1 MAGDDI
7 ELTASDLELL
17 RFAGE
22 HRFVVSAHVRALLR
36 LTADAA
42 DGRLGELCDAGLI
55 AERTVFAGFPA
66 TYRSTRKGLDAVASS
81 LRAPTIDVGRYDHEV
96 GAAWLWLAARNGA
109 FGPMREVIGERR
121 LRSRDGSAADHPGSP
136 SRSQS
141 VSAMSAA
148 TGVRAAAPPRPA
160 AGRSG
165 RTAARGRARADL
177 EGTRRAASGSCRA
190 MPRIAGSPGSCTSS
204 RARGWPSRSARPP
217 GGWASRISSTCSEC
231 GGRPTRRAPPLERE
245 PAGTAERGAARAGR
259 RVRVGWP
266 PQERSCDAAVGASR
280 HGRDDGRTGC
290 CSCSRRWRWRLRVG
304 RSPGAALGLVAATIG
319 GARLVGA
326 SRVHAAARDAA
337 ADGVALGVDG
347 DGRPVVLSDR
357 QLSAHAL
364 IVGAS
369 GAGKSTTLLTILTD
383 HIRRGR
389 PVVAIDM
396 KGSPAFAGE
405 LARAAGAAGRPFQL
419 WSLDG
424 PSHWNPL
431 AHGNPTELKDKL
443 IGTERFTEPHYQ
455 RAAERYVQTVL
466 QVLEQ
471 LHPGRPPA
479 LEEVVRMMDHRRLPS
494 IVRELPEPLA
504 ERITGYLGG
513 LTGDQVSAIRGLGT
527 RLAVLTESH
536 SAPFLAPPQA
546 RSPNAPAPEV
556 DLHRALSGGEVV
568 LLSLNSGKYGKL
580 AAQLGTLAVQDLVCA
595 AGERLASGG
604 PPGRPQAIVGIDEFS
619 ALGSDHV
626 VR

>member
-1 MAGDDI
+1 MTPPSGPQAPRPRRRPYWM
-7 ELTASDLELL
+7 LL
-17 RFAGE
+17 
-22 HRFVVSAHVRALLR
+22 
-36 LTADAA
+36 
-42 DGRLGELCDAGLI
+42 
-55 AERTVFAGFPA
+55 VFAA
-66 TYRSTRKGLDAVASS
+66 
-81 LRAPTIDVGRYDHEV
+81 
-96 GAAWLWLAARNGA
+96 LA
-109 FGPMREVIGERR
+109 
-121 LRSRDGSAADHPGSP
+121 L
-136 SRSQS
+136 
-141 VSAMSAA
+141 
-148 TGVRAAAPPRPA
+148 APPGWA
-160 AGRSG
+160 
-165 RTAARGRARADL
+165 
-177 EGTRRAASGSCRA
+177 
-190 MPRIAGSPGSCTSS
+190 IAGM
-204 RARGWPSRSARPP
+204 
-217 GGWASRISSTCSEC
+217 
-231 GGRPTRRAPPLERE
+231 
-245 PAGTAERGAARAGR
+245 
-259 RVRVGWP
+259 V
-266 PQERSCDAAVGASR
+266 
-280 HGRDDGRTGC
+280 
-290 CSCSRRWRWRLRVG
+290 
-304 RSPGAALGLVAATIG
+304 ALGLVAATIG

-326 SRVHAAARDAA
+326 SRVHAAARDAGT
-337 ADGVALGVDG
+337 DGVTLGVDG

-527 RLAVLTESH
+527 RLAILTESH

-546 RSPNAPAPEV
+546 RSANAPAPEV

-626 VR
+626 MQLIARGREPGVVVVLATQELADLDRAAPGLRDQVLGTAAVKIAHRQDVPASAETFSQMVGTVRVWEETRRIGGSAFARYDTGRGTRREVERFALHPNVIKELRTGEAVVITKQPAARARTVRVGPPRREGPELG